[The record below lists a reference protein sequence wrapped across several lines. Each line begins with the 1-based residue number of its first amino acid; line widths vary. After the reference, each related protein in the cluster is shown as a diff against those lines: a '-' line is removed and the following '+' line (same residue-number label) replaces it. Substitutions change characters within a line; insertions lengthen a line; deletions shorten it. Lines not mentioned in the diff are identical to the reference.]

1 MNRDWVTVSVG
12 IVWALCFIFVS
23 RLFFM
28 SWLPRAAERPRPVA
42 EAPLRTHEV
51 GLLVASWYGPGFAGK
66 RTASGTV
73 YNPSG
78 LTAAH
83 RTLPFGTRLL
93 LGLGGKWVEV
103 VVTDRGPVPLERDL
117 DVSEGAAVA
126 LGFRDAGLAILEV
139 IQLEKK

>member
-1 MNRDWVTVSVG
+1 MNRDWVTVSVV
-12 IVWALCFIFVS
+12 IVWALCVMFVS

-28 SWLPRAAERPRPVA
+28 SLLAERPRPVA

-93 LGLGGKWVEV
+93 LGLRGKWVEV